1 MSRPVLSSELDR
13 ALRADATLRS
23 MLLDLIVIRLD
34 DAQKDFDASARA
46 AALNPANAPR
56 AAYMLGRLSLLEEM
70 ERELTA
76 LGA

>member
-56 AAYMLGRLSLLEEM
+56 AAYLLGRVSLLEEL
-70 ERELTA
+70 ERELAA

>member
-1 MSRPVLSSELDR
+1 MSRPVLSDELDR

-23 MLLDLIVIRLD
+23 MLLDLIVIRLGA
-34 DAQKDFDASARA
+34 AQEDFDSSARA